1 MAKNGTSFSKE
12 NPGPGRPK
20 GVPNKSTIAAKE
32 AFQLAFDK
40 MGGWERLAAWAM
52 EDRDNMKEFYKL
64 YARLIP
70 QDVTSGGDKLPVVQ
84 IIRPS
89 HEPSEQAPDTSR

>member
-1 MAKNGTSFSKE
+1 MAKNGSSFSKD

-20 GVPNKSTIAAKE
+20 GVPNKATIAAKE

-52 EDRDNMKEFYKL
+52 EDKDNTKEFYKL

-70 QDVTSGGDKLPVVQ
+70 QDVTSGGDKLPVVT
-84 IIRPS
+84 INVP
-89 HEPSEQAPDTSR
+89 PLPDGGPQS

>member
-1 MAKNGTSFSKE
+1 MPFAKGE
-12 NPGPGRPK
+12 GGRPK
-20 GVPNKSTIAAKE
+20 GAVNRTTIAAKE

-40 MGGWERLAAWAM
+40 MGGWERLAQWAM
-52 EDRDNMKEFYKL
+52 EDKDNTKEFYKL

>member
-40 MGGWERLAAWAM
+40 MGGWERLAQWAM
-52 EDRDNMKEFYKL
+52 QDSDNMKEFYKL

-70 QDVTSGGDKLPVVQ
+70 QDVTSGGDKLPTFVVNV
-84 IIRPS
+84 P
-89 HEPSEQAPDTSR
+89 PLPDAGPEQ